1 MSTRAIAALAAAAA
15 LALAIPAAA
24 AEAPTV
30 RANPLVVGTLG
41 QVTLSGTSPRPSV
54 SIEAR
59 DCESDFFRL
68 VGSTQAIAGGG
79 WTYLAGV
86 STNTSFRA
94 RAGNAVSR
102 AIVVRRRASVDLVR
116 RGSTRL
122 FVANVHGGG
131 WYILGRRIRL
141 ERLTDDGWVLVGRAK
156 LRKHP
161 IIGRA
166 TATFRVQRKGLI
178 LRGFLPEIAAKPCL
192 AAAASPPVRS

>member
-1 MSTRAIAALAAAAA
+1 MSTRTIPALAAASA
-15 LALAIPAAA
+15 LALALPAAA

-54 SIEAR
+54 SIEAK

-79 WTYLAGV
+79 WTYQAGV
-86 STNTSFRA
+86 SSNTFFRA
-94 RAGNAVSR
+94 RSGNAVSR
-102 AIVVRRRASVDLVR
+102 AVVVRRRASVDLVR
-116 RGSTRL
+116 RGSTRM
-122 FVANVHGGG
+122 FVANVHGSG

-166 TATFRVQRKGLI
+166 TATFRVQRQGLI
-178 LRGFLPEIAAKPCL
+178 LRAFLPEIAAKPCL